1 METFVK
7 ADVTQDVLDK
17 VKQVR
22 NIAAK
27 GKVITPA
34 VRFTTLHERQDL
46 EKEFK
51 EIDGIIN
58 APPWAKEN
66 ITQAQKEELY
76 TRRENLEASLEG
88 NRPPKL
94 DGKTRDAL
102 VDRLDEVETQIKT
115 GMLSEEEMWRNPAGS
130 VDRHRKWEAKNK
142 DAILERR
149 NILIALE
156 PDSDDVERTSVETL
170 RPQLARQGNVA
181 TFMVDAQLPGHFA
194 QTPRS
199 KANFDKVFPDSPTID
214 TPLKQVERQ
223 EIKTKRTY
231 HKNRGKTEVEKSLG
245 LVEV

>member
-1 METFVK
+1 METIVK

-22 NIAAK
+22 NVAAK
-27 GKVITPA
+27 GKVVQSA
-34 VRFTTLHERQDL
+34 VRFTTARERQEL

-51 EIDGIIN
+51 EIDGVIN

-66 ITQAQKEELY
+66 ITQSQKEELY
-76 TRRENLEASLEG
+76 TRRENLEASLEAT
-88 NRPPKL
+88 RPPKL
-94 DGKTRDAL
+94 DGKTTNAL
-102 VDRLDEVETQIKT
+102 VNRLDEVEAQIKT

-170 RPQLARQGNVA
+170 RPQLATRGAPA

-194 QTPRS
+194 QTPQS

-223 EIKTKRTY
+223 EVETKRAY
-231 HKNRGKTEVEKSLG
+231 HKNTGKTEVE
-245 LVEV
+245 V

>member
-1 METFVK
+1 MEALLK
-7 ADVTQDVLDK
+7 ANVTQEVLDK

-34 VRFTTLHERQDL
+34 VRFTTLRERQEL

-51 EIDGIIN
+51 EIDGVIN

-76 TRRENLEASLEG
+76 TRRENLEASLDA
-88 NRPPKL
+88 NKPPKL

-102 VDRLDEVETQIKT
+102 ANRLDEVDAQIRT

-170 RPQLARQGNVA
+170 RPQLATRSAPA
-181 TFMVDAQLPGHFA
+181 TFMADAQLPGHFA
-194 QTPRS
+194 QTPQS
-199 KANFDKVFPDSPTID
+199 KVNFDKVFPDSPTID
-214 TPLKQVERQ
+214 TPLKQLERQ
-223 EIKTKRTY
+223 EVETKRTY
-231 HKNRGKTEVEKSLG
+231 HKNTGKTEVE
-245 LVEV
+245 V